1 MKVIEFYSFVMNPA
15 ARFHN
20 ADNNI
25 NWDGPDD
32 KTEIDENLRKCTNAV
47 MQ

>member
-1 MKVIEFYSFVMNPA
+1 LFD
-15 ARFHN
+15 

-32 KTEIDENLRKCTNAV
+32 KMRKIHEIMQIWRKSTKTFANVPLLWCSNLV
-47 MQ
+47 

>member
-15 ARFHN
+15 PRFHN
-20 ADNNI
+20 ANNNI

-32 KTEIDENLRKCTNAV
+32 KMQMIKEIIQNWRKLT
-47 MQ
+47 

>member
-1 MKVIEFYSFVMNPA
+1 MKAIEFYSFVMNPA
-15 ARFHN
+15 PGLFD

-32 KTEIDENLRKCTNAV
+32 KMRKIHEI
-47 MQ
+47 MQI